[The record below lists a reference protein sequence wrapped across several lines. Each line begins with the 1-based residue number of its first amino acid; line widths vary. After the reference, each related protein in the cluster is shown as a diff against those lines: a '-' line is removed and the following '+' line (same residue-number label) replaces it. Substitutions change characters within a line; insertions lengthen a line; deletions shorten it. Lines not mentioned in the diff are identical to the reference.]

1 LFFNNG
7 CFTICHQEVAKLRE
21 DVMTPAPAK
30 PEEWECCESS
40 CTPCVWDTYY
50 DDMREWKAAQKAAAQ
65 EAMSKSDKSEK

>member
-1 LFFNNG
+1 MAEEP
-7 CFTICHQEVAKLRE
+7 TR
-21 DVMTPAPAK
+21 

>member
-1 LFFNNG
+1 MA
-7 CFTICHQEVAKLRE
+7 Q
-21 DVMTPAPAK
+21 APTK

-50 DDMREWKAAQKAAAQ
+50 DDMREYKAAQKAAAQ